1 MFLSL
6 YELKMRFPH
15 YCIFFTQ
22 IKEPTGR
29 FVLES
34 VRTFVRRNY
43 PEEAIEASAYII
55 YPSPE
60 VT

>member
-1 MFLSL
+1 
-6 YELKMRFPH
+6 MRFPH